1 MKRIVW
7 RYVLLL
13 VIGITIPGIARAAL
27 YLKFDGIDGEVT
39 AQGHEKWI
47 ELSSFSF
54 GVSAP
59 STSGG
64 AGGGKARFSDVAITQ
79 LQDSTT
85 PKEFEDLVKGT
96 HIATGI
102 LDLVST
108 SQGKPFTYFKYTFSD
123 ILLASINI
131 SSGGDR
137 PTESLSFDYTK
148 IKLEAFKQ
156 NAIGQVSLASV
167 AEFDLTHP
175 SAAPEP
181 STWALLT
188 GGLLLVI
195 ARGRK
200 LMGSRKP

>member
-1 MKRIVW
+1 MRRIVW

-13 VIGITIPGIARAAL
+13 LIGITIPGIARAAL
-27 YLKFDGIDGEVT
+27 YLKLDGIDGEAT

-47 ELSSFSF
+47 ELNSFSF
-54 GVSAP
+54 GVSVP
-59 STSGG
+59 SSSSG
-64 AGGGKARFSDVAITQ
+64 AGAGKARFSDLVVTQ
-79 LQDSTT
+79 LQDSST

-108 SQGKPFTYFKYTFSD
+108 SAGEPFTYFKYTFND
-123 ILLASINI
+123 ILLTSLGI

-137 PTESLSFDYTK
+137 PTESLSFDYGK
-148 IKLEAFKQ
+148 IKLEAFNK
-156 NAIGQVSLASV
+156 NAMGQITLASM

-181 STWALLT
+181 SAWALLT
-188 GGLLLVI
+188 GGLLLVV
-195 ARGRK
+195 ARSRK
-200 LMGSRKP
+200 LLGSRK